1 MTRFSIDT
9 DLSARRSV
17 VCDTLSGIAESAVF
31 YESSDSFQSG
41 VTTVGPQEPT
51 AAVLLCNL
59 LYAEGLRNF
68 RRETIVARAL
78 AAVGIA
84 SHRFDYRGTG
94 NSAGET
100 SEITLDSLAD
110 DIATAADH
118 LAEMVGSLPL
128 GVVATRLATIPVAR
142 AVGRLNPRALV
153 LWQPVVDYGQFFKRL
168 ERNKGIQDRAEAL
181 RAEKFGFDVEPRP
194 PIREQLEQAGVAD
207 VTGFSYGRPMHDSFG
222 GDSVHGDLATFDG
235 HVRVIQISQREV
247 PQKPLQAFTDTLGA
261 RGVDAD
267 LHVVAGEEEN
277 WWFRTGVQEFYTEED
292 RAVNAAAQKLTTEFM
307 TMHLAGGA

>member
-17 VCDTLSGIAESAVF
+17 VRDKPSGIAESAVF

-51 AAVLLCNL
+51 AAVLICNS

-142 AVGRLNPRALV
+142 VVGRLNPRALV
-153 LWQPVVDYGQFFKRL
+153 LWQPVVDYGRFFKRL
-168 ERNKGIQDRAEAL
+168 ERNKGIQDRSEAL
-181 RAEKFGFDVEPRP
+181 RAEKFGFEV
-194 PIREQLEQAGVAD
+194 
-207 VTGFSYGRPMHDSFG
+207 
-222 GDSVHGDLATFDG
+222 DSVHGDLATFDG
-235 HVRVIQISQREV
+235 RVRVIQISQREV
-247 PQKPLQAFTDTLGA
+247 PQKPLQAFIDTLGA

-277 WWFRTGVQEFYTEED
+277 WWFRTGVQGFYTEED